1 MPTRPSPAA
10 SPAAAL
16 FAALGLA
23 LLTAS
28 VPAAGAAAAPG
39 AAAVTAPA
47 AAAGPR
53 VPAARDLPAEPGRH
67 GERAQ
72 PRGEPRPRPG
82 APAPGL
88 PVAAMELRGA
98 SARGR
103 AAGHV
108 LVRFAD
114 GLPAWQQ
121 DAVAA
126 GLGAPRLRRARFGR
140 FSRVEVPPGET
151 PESMVRRFRAHPSV
165 AWAETDPLLRAA
177 GHGRVTAAQHV
188 NDPFFPRQW
197 HMHRI
202 GAEEALERNPG
213 DGAGVIVAVID
224 TGVAAGNGS
233 RFPLRRAPDME
244 TTQFLPGFDFVDND
258 AQPFDLGSAADPDR
272 PFSTPRFGHGTFAA
286 SVIAATVGNGLAGIG
301 VAPRVTILPVR
312 VLDVDGFG
320 TSSDVAEG
328 IRFAVDAGAR
338 VLNLS
343 LGGTGIAQ
351 VTREALQHAADRGV
365 VVVAAAGNDAEE
377 PDVFE
382 GELGNDV
389 AWPARF
395 PTVIAVGATNFDD
408 QRAGYSN
415 FGPSLDLV
423 APGGGDSGRE
433 LPANVRDA
441 VLATSFVYD
450 PVADEAFYGG
460 FWATGT
466 SFACPHAAGAA
477 ALLVALGVDDPEA
490 VRAMLELT
498 VRELGGEGFDTQ
510 TGFGLLDAAAA
521 HRGLGFTD

>member
-1 MPTRPSPAA
+1 MVLAFLASSAPASA
-10 SPAAAL
+10 SPAVADAVAA
-16 FAALGLA
+16 AV
-23 LLTAS
+23 TAS
-28 VPAAGAAAAPG
+28 VPAPAGAAA
-39 AAAVTAPA
+39 T
-47 AAAGPR
+47 GPR
-53 VPAARDLPAEPGRH
+53 VPAARELPAEPGRG
-67 GERAQ
+67 GERAVR
-72 PRGEPRPRPG
+72 RGEPRPRPG

-88 PVAAMELRGA
+88 PVAEMELRGA

-114 GLPAWQQ
+114 GLPAWQEE
-121 DAVAA
+121 AVAA
-126 GLGAPRLRRARFGR
+126 GLGAPRSRRARFGR

-177 GHGRVTAAQHV
+177 GHGRVTAAQNV

-202 GAEEALERNPG
+202 GAEEALERNPS

-233 RFPLRRAPDME
+233 QFPFRRAPDME
-244 TTQFLPGFDFVDND
+244 ATQFLPGFDFVDDD
-258 AQPFDLGSAADPDR
+258 AQPLDLGSAADPDR
-272 PFSTPRFGHGTFAA
+272 PFSTPRFGHGTFVA
-286 SVIAATVGNGLAGIG
+286 SVIAATVDNGLAGIG

-382 GELGNDV
+382 DELGSDV

-395 PTVIAVGATNFDD
+395 PTVLAIGATNFDD
-408 QRAGYSN
+408 QRASYSN

-423 APGGGDSGRE
+423 APGGGDPGRE
-433 LPANVRDA
+433 LPGNVRDA
-441 VLATSFVYD
+441 VLATSFLYD
-450 PVADEAFYGG
+450 PVTDEAFYGG